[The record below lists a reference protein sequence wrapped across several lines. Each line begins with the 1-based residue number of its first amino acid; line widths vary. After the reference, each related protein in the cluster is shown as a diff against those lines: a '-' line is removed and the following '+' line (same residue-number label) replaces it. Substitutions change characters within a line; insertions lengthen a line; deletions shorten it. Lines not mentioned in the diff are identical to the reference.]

1 MKIVYFHSQQ
11 TCGYNHQNGE
21 RMYQIR
27 HTGGG
32 KSLSSPGT
40 SRDLPEYP
48 ECRSFSG
55 LLTDLD
61 NTLYDF
67 AAAQESACQAVI
79 RVAGTGDYQGLIRAF
94 LFSPHGVES
103 HTPIRTYLQDM
114 GITDEVVIRNACSEF
129 ETVKK
134 SAIVPFPG
142 VVETLRIIHAA
153 GIRIGAVTNA
163 SSAHAR
169 ERLVRIGVRDLFVSL
184 ISPDSSGLKKPDP
197 AMYQRAADELGVPV
211 TRICVIGDNRVND
224 IAPAL
229 SLGMFT
235 VHARYGDRLPSEFAG
250 DAIPDAVV
258 DTFTG
263 LIPIL
268 GLYQPDA
275 HSLR

>member
-1 MKIVYFHSQQ
+1 MVRITTK
-11 TCGYNHQNGE
+11 GE
-21 RMYQIR
+21 RMDQIS

-32 KSLSSPGT
+32 KPLSSPGV
-40 SRDLPEYP
+40 SRDEPKHPDY
-48 ECRSFSG
+48 RSFSG

-67 AAAQESACQAVI
+67 AAAQEYACQAVI
-79 RVAGTGDYQGLIRAF
+79 RVAGTGDYQDLIRAF
-94 LFSPHGVES
+94 LFSPHGIES
-103 HTPIRTYLQDM
+103 HLPIRTYLQDL
-114 GITDEVVIRNACSEF
+114 GISDETVIRNACSEF

-134 SAIVPFPG
+134 TAIIPFPG

-163 SSAHAR
+163 SSAHAG

-184 ISPDSSGLKKPDP
+184 VSPDSSGLKKPDP

-211 TRICVIGDNRVND
+211 SRICVIGDNRVND

-229 SLGMFT
+229 ILGMYT
-235 VHARYGDRLPSEFAG
+235 VHARYGDRLPPEFAG
-250 DAIPDAVV
+250 DAVPDAVV

-268 GLYQPDA
+268 GLHHQDG
-275 HSLR
+275 SLIRS